1 MIFQI
6 FSSIIFYMSND
17 IHIFAN
23 NVAQTERTEPLS
35 MSGQDFFGPAALKIT
50 DTFTGH
56 ETSLQNR

>member
-1 MIFQI
+1 
-6 FSSIIFYMSND
+6 MSND

-23 NVAQTERTEPLS
+23 NVAQTERTETLS
-35 MSGQDFFGPAALKIT
+35 MSGQDFFGPDDLKIT